1 MVDDLE
7 RHVVFVQIEA
17 REIEVIQ
24 DSGLRELNNIN

>member
-7 RHVVFVQIEA
+7 CHVVFVQIEA

-24 DSGLRELNNIN
+24 D

>member
-7 RHVVFVQIEA
+7 CHVVFAQIEA

-24 DSGLRELNNIN
+24 DSRLRFERT

>member
-24 DSGLRELNNIN
+24 D

>member
-7 RHVVFVQIEA
+7 CHVVFAQIEA

-24 DSGLRELNNIN
+24 DSRFKIEV